1 MNNTP
6 LKSEVANELYAS
18 LPAKLR
24 AELATYE
31 CSVTVPAGTK
41 LIKHGAPP
49 DQLVIVNSGKV
60 EITLDCMR
68 ESLSLDCAV
77 AGKVFG
83 MRAVVSGELPEVDVT
98 CQENC
103 RITLIPRD
111 TFLETVREHPEM
123 YFAIAKVLSHDLVM
137 AQRLLK
143 TSLRRPFRKAITTSR
158 RWPN

>member
-1 MNNTP
+1 MTP
-6 LKSEVANELYAS
+6 GHSGTTNELYAVLS
-18 LPAKLR
+18 PELR
-24 AELATYE
+24 TELANCE
-31 CSVTVPAGTK
+31 QSVTVPEGTK
-41 LIKHGAPP
+41 LIKRGVPP

-60 EITLDCMR
+60 EISLDCVR
-68 ESLSLDCAV
+68 ESLSLDCEI

-83 MRAVVSGELPEVDVT
+83 MRAVVSGELPEIDVT

-111 TFLETVREHPEM
+111 MFLKVVRQHPEM

-143 TSLRRPFRKAITTSR
+143 TSLRRPVKKTITKSLTL
-158 RWPN
+158 PN